1 MVNDKKRIKIKLN
14 SSEIDIIN
22 QNNEVGY
29 VKTGSMER
37 SDED

>member
-22 QNNEVGY
+22 QNNEVRYG
-29 VKTGSMER
+29 KTGSMER